1 MNTLAPSRPWARLG
15 ALACA
20 TILATSLAASV
31 AVQPQSRAAACPAE
45 ATLEARL
52 NATILRAIEQAH
64 VDQDFELVES
74 LERLLAARA
83 AAR

>member
-20 TILATSLAASV
+20 TVLGTSLAASV
-31 AVQPQSRAAACPAE
+31 VLQRPFRVPARNVE
-45 ATLEARL
+45 AGVDARLDATLF
-52 NATILRAIEQAH
+52 RAIDQAY
-64 VDQDFELVES
+64 VDRDFDLADS
-74 LERLLAARA
+74 LERLRATRA